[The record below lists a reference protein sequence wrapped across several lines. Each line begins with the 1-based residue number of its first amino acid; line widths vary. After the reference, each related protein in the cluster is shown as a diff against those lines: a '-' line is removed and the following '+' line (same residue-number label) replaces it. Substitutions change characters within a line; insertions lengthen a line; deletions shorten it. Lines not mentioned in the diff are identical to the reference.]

1 MKAMM
6 GESSSNVKSKGDPPS
21 CDGHILYTCE
31 EYNIHTGN
39 PIPLSGRYHIVIFAT
54 FIHFGDLCRLIFLL
68 ALNLTGSSMLRFMT
82 MHK

>member
-21 CDGHILYTCE
+21 CDGHILYTCV
-31 EYNIHTGN
+31 EYNINTGN

-54 FIHFGDLCRLIFLL
+54 FIHFGDLYRLIFL
-68 ALNLTGSSMLRFMT
+68 LNLTGSSMLRFMT